1 MVKYLIVFLRIE
13 RQQELRSKTYLYD
26 TMEINWITL
35 LGLMAAILTTVG
47 FIPQAVKIIRTKNTR
62 DLSLGMYIL
71 LTFGVLSWL
80 SYGILIQDLPVIL
93 ANGITSVFIV
103 TILLLK
109 IRYK

>member
-1 MVKYLIVFLRIE
+1 M
-13 RQQELRSKTYLYD
+13 
-26 TMEINWITL
+26 
-35 LGLMAAILTTVG
+35 LGLMAAVLTTVG

-80 SYGILIQDLPVIL
+80 TYGILIRDLPVIM
-93 ANGITSVFIV
+93 ANGVTSVFIIS
-103 TILLLK
+103 ILILK

>member
-1 MVKYLIVFLRIE
+1 M
-13 RQQELRSKTYLYD
+13 
-26 TMEINWITL
+26 
-35 LGLMAAILTTVG
+35 LGLMAAVLTTVG

-80 SYGILIQDLPVIL
+80 TYGVLIRDLPVIM
-93 ANGITSVFIV
+93 ANGVTSVFI
-103 TILLLK
+103 TSILILK